1 VQRAYQPRT
10 AQSSA
15 LRNGIMPAMSDWL
28 VVTILGVIEGITE
41 FLPISST
48 GHLLLV
54 ENAHWLPQQ
63 SDLFNI
69 TIQSG
74 AALAV
79 LAVFSARVRDLFL
92 RLHDPA
98 TRDYLLKLV
107 LAFVITGVG
116 GLALKKLGFT
126 LPKETAPIAWAT
138 LVGGIVILLIE
149 WALRGRQLRPDV
161 TWLMAVAV
169 GLAQLLAAV
178 FPGTSRS
185 ASTILIA
192 LALGLSR
199 PAATEFSFLLA
210 VPTLLAAGG
219 LETYQALRHP
229 AGPVTEWGLL
239 ALGTL
244 VSAVM
249 AFLVVRWLL
258 RWVQTHSFTPF
269 GWYRIALG
277 LAMLMRVV

>member
-1 VQRAYQPRT
+1 
-10 AQSSA
+10 
-15 LRNGIMPAMSDWL
+15 MPAWL
-28 VVTILGVIEGITE
+28 SVVILGVIEGITE

-54 ENAHWLPQQ
+54 ENGNLVSRQ

-74 AALAV
+74 AAVAV
-79 LAVFSARVRDLFL
+79 LAVFGGRLRDLLARVTEPD
-92 RLHDPA
+92 A
-98 TRDYLLKLV
+98 RDYLLKLL

-116 GLALKKLGFT
+116 GLVVKRLGFT
-126 LPKETAPIAWAT
+126 LPKEIAPIAWAT
-138 LVGGIVILLIE
+138 LVGGVIIIAIE
-149 WALRGRQLRPDV
+149 WGLRGRRALRRDV
-161 TWLMAVAV
+161 TWAVAVAV

-185 ASTILIA
+185 AATIMIA
-192 LALGLSR
+192 MLMGLAR
-199 PAATEFSFLLA
+199 PAATEFSFLVG

-219 LETYQALRHP
+219 LETVQALRHP
-229 AGPVTEWGLL
+229 AGPPTEWGLL

-244 VSAVM
+244 VSAVT
-249 AFLVVRWLL
+249 AFVVVRWLL
-258 RWVQTHSFTPF
+258 RWVQTHDFVVF

-277 LAMLMRVV
+277 LVMLTRLV

>member
-1 VQRAYQPRT
+1 
-10 AQSSA
+10 
-15 LRNGIMPAMSDWL
+15 MPAWL
-28 VVTILGVIEGITE
+28 AVCILGIIEGVTE

-79 LAVFSARVRDLFL
+79 LFAFASRVRQLL
-92 RLHDPA
+92 TNIGDPN
-98 TRDYLLKLV
+98 TRDYLSKLV

-116 GLALKKLGFT
+116 GLILKKLGFT

-138 LVGGIVILLIE
+138 LLGGIGILAIE
-149 WALRGRQLRPDV
+149 WAVRGRRLTSEI
-161 TWLMAVAV
+161 TWLITVVV
-169 GLAQLLAAV
+169 GLAQILAAV

-185 ASTILIA
+185 AATILLA
-192 LALGLSR
+192 LALGVAR
-199 PAATEFSFLLA
+199 PAATEFSFLVG
-210 VPTLLAAGG
+210 VPTLLAAG
-219 LETYQALRHP
+219 LYETQHALRHP
-229 AGPVTEWGLL
+229 GPVPTDWGMLV
-239 ALGTL
+239 LGTL
-244 VSAVM
+244 VSAVT
-249 AFLVVRWLL
+249 AFFVVRWLI
-258 RWVQTHSFTPF
+258 RWIQTHNFSPF

-277 LAMLMRVV
+277 LAMLARVI

>member
-1 VQRAYQPRT
+1 VP
-10 AQSSA
+10 
-15 LRNGIMPAMSDWL
+15 NWL
-28 VVTILGVIEGITE
+28 AVCILGIIEGITE

-48 GHLLLV
+48 GHLLLA
-54 ENAHWLPQQ
+54 ENSHWLPPQ

-79 LAVFSARVRDLFL
+79 LFAFSTRVRELLLGLGDT
-92 RLHDPA
+92 D
-98 TRDYLLKLV
+98 TRTYLLKLV

-116 GLALKKLGFT
+116 GLILKKLGFT

-138 LVGGIVILLIE
+138 LLGGIAILLIE
-149 WALRGRQLRPDV
+149 WAVRGRRLRADV
-161 TWLMAVAV
+161 TWLMAVVV

-185 ASTILIA
+185 AATILIA

-199 PAATEFSFLLA
+199 PAATEFSFLVG
-210 VPTLLAAGG
+210 VPTLLAAG
-219 LETYQALRHP
+219 LYETQHALRHP
-229 AGPVTEWGLL
+229 GPVATDWGML

-244 VSAVM
+244 VAAVT
-249 AFLVVRWLL
+249 AFLVVRWLI
-258 RWVQTHSFTPF
+258 RWIQTHNFSLF
-269 GWYRIALG
+269 GWYRIGLG
-277 LAMLMRVV
+277 VAMLTRMI

>member
-1 VQRAYQPRT
+1 
-10 AQSSA
+10 
-15 LRNGIMPAMSDWL
+15 MPAWL
-28 VVTILGVIEGITE
+28 AVSILGVIEGVTE

-54 ENAHWLPQQ
+54 ENSHWLPRQ

-79 LAVFSARVRDLFL
+79 LFAFSTRVRELLSGLGNPD
-92 RLHDPA
+92 
-98 TRDYLLKLV
+98 TRVYLLKLA

-116 GLALKKLGFT
+116 GLLLKTQGFS

-138 LVGGIVILLIE
+138 LLGGIAILLIE
-149 WALRGRQLRPDV
+149 WAVRGRRLRPDV

-185 ASTILIA
+185 AATILIA
-192 LALGLSR
+192 LALGLNR
-199 PAATEFSFLLA
+199 PAATEFSFLVG
-210 VPTLLAAGG
+210 VPTLLAAGAY
-219 LETYQALRHP
+219 ETYHALRHP
-229 AGPVTEWGLL
+229 GTGAPEWGLL
-239 ALGTL
+239 ALGML
-244 VSAVM
+244 VSAGA
-249 AFLVVRWLL
+249 AFLVVRWLI
-258 RWVQTHSFTPF
+258 RWVQTHSFSAF

-277 LAMLMRVV
+277 LAMLTRIV

>member
-1 VQRAYQPRT
+1 
-10 AQSSA
+10 
-15 LRNGIMPAMSDWL
+15 MPDWL
-28 VVTILGVIEGITE
+28 AVIILGVIEGITE

-54 ENAHWLPQQ
+54 ENSHWLPQQ
-63 SDLFNI
+63 TDLFNV

-74 AALAV
+74 AAVAV
-79 LAVFSARVRDLFL
+79 LFVFSARVRDLLL
-92 RLHDPA
+92 RWGDPV

-107 LAFVITGVG
+107 LAFVITGIG
-116 GLALKKLGFT
+116 GLAVKKLGFR
-126 LPKETAPIAWAT
+126 LPKDVAPIAWAT

-149 WALRGRQLRPDV
+149 WAIRGRQLRADV
-161 TWLMAVAV
+161 TWLVAVAV
-169 GLAQLLAAV
+169 GLAQLVAAV

-185 ASTILIA
+185 AATILIA

-199 PAATEFSFLLA
+199 PAATEFSFLVG

-219 LETYQALRHP
+219 LETYEALRHP
-229 AGPVTEWGLL
+229 GPAATDWGLL

-244 VSAVM
+244 VSAIT

-258 RWVQTHSFTPF
+258 RWIQTHDFAVF

-277 LAMLMRVV
+277 LVMLTGLV

>member
-1 VQRAYQPRT
+1 MA
-10 AQSSA
+10 
-15 LRNGIMPAMSDWL
+15 DWL
-28 VVTILGVIEGITE
+28 AVILLGVIEGVTE

-54 ENAHWLPQQ
+54 ENAHWLPRQT
-63 SDLFNI
+63 DHFNI

-74 AALAV
+74 AAVAV
-79 LAVFSARVRDLFL
+79 LLVFSTRLRDLLL
-92 RLHDPA
+92 RLDDPV

-107 LAFVITGVG
+107 LAVVITGIG
-116 GLALKKLGFT
+116 GLVVKELGFR
-126 LPKETAPIAWAT
+126 LPTETSPVAWAT

-149 WALRGRQLRPDV
+149 RAMRGRQLRSRI

-169 GLAQLLAAV
+169 GIAQLLAAV

-185 ASTILIA
+185 AATILIA

-199 PAATEFSFLLA
+199 PAATEFSFLVG
-210 VPTLLAAGG
+210 VPTLLAAGA
-219 LETYQALRHP
+219 LETFQALRHP
-229 AGPVTEWGLL
+229 GAVATDWALL

-244 VSAVM
+244 VSAVT

-258 RWVQTHSFTPF
+258 RWIQTHSFAAF

-277 LAMLMRVV
+277 LAMFIRLA

>member
-1 VQRAYQPRT
+1 VP
-10 AQSSA
+10 
-15 LRNGIMPAMSDWL
+15 DWL
-28 VVTILGVIEGITE
+28 AVVFLGVIEGITE

-54 ENAHWLPQQ
+54 ENVHWLPQQ

-74 AALAV
+74 AAVAV
-79 LAVFSARVRDLFL
+79 LLVFSTRVRDL
-92 RLHDPA
+92 
-98 TRDYLLKLV
+98 TRDYFLKLV
-107 LAFVITGVG
+107 LAFAVTGAG
-116 GLALKKLGFT
+116 GLVIKRLGFS

-149 WALRGRQLRPDV
+149 RGVRGRRLRSDV
-161 TWLMAVAV
+161 TWAMAMAVGV
-169 GLAQLLAAV
+169 AQLLAAV

-185 ASTILIA
+185 AATILIA

-199 PAATEFSFLLA
+199 PAATEFSFLVG
-210 VPTLLAAGG
+210 VPTLLAAGA

-229 AGPVTEWGLL
+229 GPAATDWGLL
-239 ALGTL
+239 ALGTF
-244 VSAVM
+244 VSAAT

-258 RWVQTHSFTPF
+258 RWIQTHSFAAF

-277 LAMLMRVV
+277 VAMLVRPV

>member
-1 VQRAYQPRT
+1 
-10 AQSSA
+10 
-15 LRNGIMPAMSDWL
+15 MPAWL
-28 VVTILGVIEGITE
+28 AVSILGVIEGVTE

-79 LAVFSARVRDLFL
+79 LFAFSARIRELL
-92 RLHDPA
+92 SGLGDPD

-107 LAFVITGVG
+107 FAFVITGVG
-116 GLALKKLGFT
+116 GLILKKLGFT

-138 LVGGIVILLIE
+138 LVGGIAILLIE
-149 WALRGRQLRPDV
+149 RAVRRRQLRSDI
-161 TWLMAVAV
+161 TWLTAVVV
-169 GLAQLLAAV
+169 GFAQLLAAV

-185 ASTILIA
+185 AATILIA
-192 LALGLSR
+192 LALGVNR
-199 PAATEFSFLLA
+199 PAATEFSFLVG
-210 VPTLLAAGG
+210 VPTLLAAGAY
-219 LETYQALRHP
+219 ETLHALRHP
-229 AGPVTEWGLL
+229 GPVPTDWGML

-244 VSAVM
+244 VSAVT
-249 AFLVVRWLL
+249 AFLVVRWLI
-258 RWVQTHSFTPF
+258 RWIQTHNFSPF

-277 LAMLMRVV
+277 LAMLARMI

>member
-1 VQRAYQPRT
+1 VP
-10 AQSSA
+10 
-15 LRNGIMPAMSDWL
+15 GWL
-28 VVTILGVIEGITE
+28 AVTILGVIEGLTE

-54 ENAHWLPQQ
+54 ENSHWLPQQ

-79 LAVFSARVRDLFL
+79 LAAFSGRVRELL
-92 RLHDPA
+92 SRLGDPA

-107 LAFVITGVG
+107 VAFLITGVG
-116 GLALKKLGFT
+116 GFIVKKLGFT
-126 LPKETAPIAWAT
+126 LPKEVTPIAWAT
-138 LVGGIVILLIE
+138 VIGGLVILVIE
-149 WALRGRQLRPDV
+149 WALRGKRLGSDV
-161 TWLMAVAV
+161 TWTMAVVV

-185 ASTILIA
+185 AATILIA
-192 LALGLSR
+192 MALGLSR
-199 PAATEFSFLLA
+199 RASTEFSFLLA
-210 VPTLLAAGG
+210 VPTLLAAGAF
-219 LETYQALRHP
+219 ETLHAFQHP
-229 AGPVTEWGLL
+229 GPVPTDWGLL

-244 VSAVM
+244 VSAIT

-277 LAMLMRVV
+277 LAMLMSFV